1 MNLREAEALLPWYV
15 AGTLDAEEAQA
26 VKAFIDSG
34 AIPPAALTELDELQA
49 EVASDSHEPAY
60 DPAILNRVMAQLDAI
75 PQEAPAEDPL
85 VVLGERGAGPTSSD
99 GSEGLTGYFR
109 RLADRLGW
117 SQTPAFAR
125 VAVGAQFLL
134 VLGLAAA
141 LLFGDGTPADTEYAT
156 VAGPERG
163 DLAIV
168 FAPGATE
175 SDIRTL
181 LRGRALRLVDGPSA
195 LGVYRVDAPD
205 EADLA
210 ALQQAL
216 RESPLVQVVT
226 P

>member
-15 AGTLDAEEAQA
+15 AGTLDAEEARA

-34 AIPPAALTELDELQA
+34 AIPPAAMAELDELQT

-60 DPAILNRVMAQLDAI
+60 DPAILSRVMERLDAI
-75 PQEAPAEDPL
+75 PQEAPADDPL

-109 RLADRLGW
+109 RLAERLGW

-141 LLFGDGTPADTEYAT
+141 LLLGDGAPVDTEYGT
-156 VAGPERG
+156 VSGQDRG

-175 SDIRTL
+175 GDIRTL
-181 LRGRALRLVDGPSA
+181 LRGSRLRLVDGPSA
-195 LGVYRVDAPD
+195 LGVYRVAAPD
-205 EADLA
+205 QADLA
-210 ALQQAL
+210 ALQDTL
-216 RESPLVQVVT
+216 RASPLVQVVT